1 VLQASVALATA
12 NEEILMATY
21 LTAGNDGYVADG
33 GEIVHALEGDDQVYV
48 IHVDDSNLGDPDF
61 DYLFEAEVY
70 GNQGDD
76 YLVSYEF
83 GDRLYGD
90 SGNDTLFGGDGRDY
104 LSGGSGNDEIWTG
117 PSNPIGYGQDDG
129 DVVWAGSGND
139 IVRLQNADNGD
150 TIRGEDGYDILYLYN
165 SDGLI
170 SQFSLIAG
178 GSNSGLL
185 ASGFE
190 ELHYY
195 GGSGFEVVEGGDEA
209 DWITGG
215 GDTDL
220 ISGWDG
226 EDWLFG
232 DDGED
237 VVNGGAGD
245 DNIYGG
251 DDADSLR
258 GNDGDDVVH
267 GDGGNDSITDGAGD
281 DLVLGDAGND
291 TIRTGSGT
299 DSVHG
304 GDGDDIIREDAT
316 DITTIG
322 IGGQLFQRIGGDTL
336 RGDSGN
342 DDIQGGTGHDKIY
355 GDRGNDALDG
365 GEHNDLLDGGDGTD
379 TMRGGAGDDQMYVEG
394 AADVVVEA
402 AGAGSDQVLT
412 SVSYTLAAGVSVELF
427 TTTNGD
433 GTTAINLTGNE
444 VAQTIVGNAGANIIN
459 GGAGIDTMQGRAGS
473 DRYYVDNAAD
483 VIEELAA
490 GGTQDRALAS
500 TSYQLKVGVQVEELI
515 TTSAAGTSAINLF
528 GNAFGQLIV
537 GNSGSNIINGLAGT
551 DTLSGYLGN
560 DFFIFDTALGAG
572 NIDTISDFSVADD
585 TVRLENAIFTGLA
598 AGTLAASAF
607 HTGTA
612 AADALDRIIYNSAT
626 GALLFDNDGTG
637 AGAAVQFASV
647 STGLAMTNSD
657 FFVV

>member
-1 VLQASVALATA
+1 VLQASVALATTD
-12 NEEILMATY
+12 EEILMATY
-21 LTAGNDGYVADG
+21 LTTGNDGYVADG
-33 GEIVHALEGDDQVYV
+33 GEIVHALEGNDQIYV
-48 IHVDDSNLGDPDF
+48 IHTDDSSPGDLDF
-61 DYLFEAEVY
+61 DYFFRAEVY

-195 GGSGFEVVEGGDEA
+195 GGPGFEVVEGGNEA

-215 GDTDL
+215 GGTDL

-251 DDADSLR
+251 EDADSLR
-258 GNDGDDVVH
+258 GDDGNDVLN
-267 GDGGNDSITDGAGD
+267 GDGGNDVITDGAGN
-281 DLVLGDAGND
+281 DLVRGDAGND

-316 DITTIG
+316 DISTVS
-322 IGGQLFQRIGGDTL
+322 IGGHLVQRIGGDTL

-342 DDIQGGTGHDKIY
+342 DDIQGGTGNDQIY
-355 GDRGNDALDG
+355 GDRGNDTLNG

-379 TMRGGAGDDQMYVEG
+379 AMNGGAGDDRMYVED

-412 SVSYTLAAGVSVELF
+412 SVSYTLAAGISVELF

-433 GTTAINLTGNE
+433 GATALNLTGNE
-444 VAQTIVGNAGANIIN
+444 IAQTIVGNAG
-459 GGAGIDTMQGRAGS
+459 T
-473 DRYYVDNAAD
+473 
-483 VIEELAA
+483 
-490 GGTQDRALAS
+490 
-500 TSYQLKVGVQVEELI
+500 
-515 TTSAAGTSAINLF
+515 
-528 GNAFGQLIV
+528 
-537 GNSGSNIINGLAGT
+537 NIINGLAGT

-560 DFFIFDTALGAG
+560 DFFIFETALGAG

-598 AGTLAASAF
+598 AGALAASAF
-607 HTGTA
+607 HIGTA
-612 AADALDRIIYNSAT
+612 AADTLDRIIYNSAT
-626 GALLFDNDGTG
+626 GAMLFDNDGTG
-637 AGAAVQFASV
+637 ASAAVQFASV
-647 STGLAMTNSD
+647 SAGLAMTNAD